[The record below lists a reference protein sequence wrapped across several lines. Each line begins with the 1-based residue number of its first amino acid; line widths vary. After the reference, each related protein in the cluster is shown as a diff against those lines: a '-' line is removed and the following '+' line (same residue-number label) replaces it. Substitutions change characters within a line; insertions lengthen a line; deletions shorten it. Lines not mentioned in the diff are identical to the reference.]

1 MALMG
6 SVRNPIFKPFSL
18 DFQRVIFRGLPIRQA
33 YRWNAIQIILA
44 VRRLKSRLI
53 RDAPK
58 AAAAFILLAAVKPL
72 GLGVDNQCV
81 ANGWNIGIMIL
92 PPTLPISALS
102 VSLIAQIHEHK
113 GALRAMNNLSPA
125 RLLALRQVATME
137 SVAAGVRLG
146 SVVLS
151 DGEVRHVLGMLK
163 YRMGAQEALNSAA
176 EPIAALEAETD
187 TDAEL
192 LDMLG
197 QAELA
202 TGIDDFS
209 AEPLADNEIEA
220 LLVSQAGQV
229 RVFNADE
236 EQAAGYY
243 EALNCVL
250 GLVPSRKL
258 TEEDLHELHRTL
270 LKHSKK
276 DVWHAGKYKASA
288 NHRSFNNPDTGARS
302 QLPGANPLEAPAKL
316 RGLLEWLQGEREHP
330 TQHPLLTIAAFIAGF
345 HAIRPYQDGN
355 ARMGLLL
362 TRLLLLQSGYSQVA
376 YASLEAQL
384 ERDRDAFYTALDRTL
399 AGIHNPNPHWEPWT
413 AFFLSSLVDH
423 ARRLFSRLERD
434 KEIFSALPKLSSD
447 IVNLARE
454 HGRVTMADAI
464 RLTGSNRNTLKLHFR
479 KLVHEGRLMR
489 HGMGAGVWYQPR

>member
-1 MALMG
+1 M
-6 SVRNPIFKPFSL
+6 K
-18 DFQRVIFRGLPIRQA
+18 LP
-33 YRWNAIQIILA
+33 
-44 VRRLKSRLI
+44 SS
-53 RDAPK
+53 
-58 AAAAFILLAAVKPL
+58 
-72 GLGVDNQCV
+72 
-81 ANGWNIGIMIL
+81 
-92 PPTLPISALS
+92 LPISALS

-113 GALRAMNNLSPA
+113 GALRSMS
-125 RLLALRQVATME
+125 LLTPEKLQALRQVATLE
-137 SVAAGVRLG
+137 SVGASMRLG
-146 SVVLS
+146 SVDLS
-151 DGEVRHVLGMLK
+151 DAEVNHTICMLRQRQQSSSFIEEKATTVL
-163 YRMGAQEALNSAA
+163 
-176 EPIAALEAETD
+176 EPSTAPNIPTSPY
-187 TDAEL
+187 
-192 LDMLG
+192 
-197 QAELA
+197 
-202 TGIDDFS
+202 DFS
-209 AEPLADNEIEA
+209 AELLSDYEIDE
-220 LLVSQAGQV
+220 LLMHQSSEV

-236 EQAAGYY
+236 EQAAGYF
-243 EALNCVL
+243 EALNRAFDWVSIEML
-250 GLVPSRKL
+250 R
-258 TEEDLHELHRTL
+258 EEQLHELHRTL

-316 RGLLEWLQGEREHP
+316 RNLLQWLQGEREHP

-399 AGIHNPNPHWEPWT
+399 AGIYNPNPHWEPWT

>member
-1 MALMG
+1 M
-6 SVRNPIFKPFSL
+6 
-18 DFQRVIFRGLPIRQA
+18 Q
-33 YRWNAIQIILA
+33 
-44 VRRLKSRLI
+44 
-53 RDAPK
+53 
-58 AAAAFILLAAVKPL
+58 
-72 GLGVDNQCV
+72 
-81 ANGWNIGIMIL
+81 L
-92 PPTLPISALS
+92 PPSLPISALS

-113 GALRAMNNLSPA
+113 GALRSMSP
-125 RLLALRQVATME
+125 LTPEKLQSLRQIATLE
-137 SVAAGVRLG
+137 SVGASMRLG
-146 SVVLS
+146 SVDLS
-151 DGEVRHVLGMLK
+151 DAEVSHTICMLRQRQQSSSFIEEKTATVL
-163 YRMGAQEALNSAA
+163 EPSAA
-176 EPIAALEAETD
+176 PNITSSPY
-187 TDAEL
+187 
-192 LDMLG
+192 
-197 QAELA
+197 
-202 TGIDDFS
+202 DFS
-209 AEPLADNEIEA
+209 AELLSDYEIDE
-220 LLVSQAGQV
+220 LLMHQSSEV

-236 EQAAGYY
+236 EQAAGYF
-243 EALNCVL
+243 EALNRVFEWVSIQAL
-250 GLVPSRKL
+250 R
-258 TEEDLHELHRTL
+258 EEQLHELHRTL

-302 QLPGANPLEAPAKL
+302 QLPGANPLDAPAKL
-316 RGLLEWLQGEREHP
+316 RNLLQWLQGEREHP

-399 AGIHNPNPHWEPWT
+399 AGIYNPNPHWEPWT

-479 KLVHEGRLMR
+479 KLVHEGRLLR

>member
-1 MALMG
+1 M
-6 SVRNPIFKPFSL
+6 K
-18 DFQRVIFRGLPIRQA
+18 
-33 YRWNAIQIILA
+33 
-44 VRRLKSRLI
+44 
-53 RDAPK
+53 
-58 AAAAFILLAAVKPL
+58 
-72 GLGVDNQCV
+72 
-81 ANGWNIGIMIL
+81 L
-92 PPTLPISALS
+92 PPKLPISALS
-102 VSLIAQIHEHK
+102 VSFIAQIHEHK
-113 GALRAMNNLSPA
+113 GALRSMSLLAPE
-125 RLLALRQVATME
+125 RLQALRQVATLE
-137 SVAAGVRLG
+137 SVGAGVRLG
-146 SVVLS
+146 AVDLS
-151 DGEVRHVLGMLK
+151 DDEVGHAINILK
-163 YRMGAQEALNSAA
+163 QRRLSSPAIALVAA
-176 EPIAALEAETD
+176 EEKNAAPVKTNTA
-187 TDAEL
+187 
-192 LDMLG
+192 G
-197 QAELA
+197 VY
-202 TGIDDFS
+202 DFS
-209 AEPLADNEIEA
+209 AELLTEYEIDE
-220 LLVSQAGQV
+220 LLTHQSVEV

-236 EQAAGYY
+236 EQAAGYF
-243 EALNCVL
+243 EALNRVFEW
-250 GLVPSRKL
+250 VSMQSPS
-258 TEEDLHELHRTL
+258 EEHLHELHRTL

-288 NHRSFNNPDTGARS
+288 NHRSFNNPDTGERAP
-302 QLPGANPLEAPAKL
+302 LPAASPLDAPAKL
-316 RGLLEWLQGEREHP
+316 KNLLQWLQGEREHP

-345 HAIRPYQDGN
+345 HSIRPYQDGN

-399 AGIHNPNPHWEPWT
+399 AGIYNPNPHWEPWT

-479 KLVHEGRLMR
+479 KLVHEGRLLR

>member
-1 MALMG
+1 M
-6 SVRNPIFKPFSL
+6 K
-18 DFQRVIFRGLPIRQA
+18 
-33 YRWNAIQIILA
+33 
-44 VRRLKSRLI
+44 
-53 RDAPK
+53 
-58 AAAAFILLAAVKPL
+58 
-72 GLGVDNQCV
+72 
-81 ANGWNIGIMIL
+81 L
-92 PPTLPISALS
+92 PPSLPISALS

-113 GALRAMNNLSPA
+113 GALRSMS
-125 RLLALRQVATME
+125 LLTPEKLQSLRQIATLE
-137 SVAAGVRLG
+137 SVGASMRLG
-146 SVVLS
+146 SVDLS
-151 DGEVRHVLGMLK
+151 DAEVSHTICMLRQRQQSSSFIEEKTATVL
-163 YRMGAQEALNSAA
+163 EPSAA
-176 EPIAALEAETD
+176 PNITSSPY
-187 TDAEL
+187 
-192 LDMLG
+192 
-197 QAELA
+197 
-202 TGIDDFS
+202 DFS
-209 AEPLADNEIEA
+209 AELLSDYEIDE
-220 LLVSQAGQV
+220 LLMHQSSEV

-236 EQAAGYY
+236 EQAAGYF
-243 EALNCVL
+243 EALNRVFEWVSIQAL
-250 GLVPSRKL
+250 R
-258 TEEDLHELHRTL
+258 EEQLHELHRTL

-302 QLPGANPLEAPAKL
+302 QLPGANPLDAPAKL
-316 RGLLEWLQGEREHP
+316 RNLLQWLQGEREHP

-399 AGIHNPNPHWEPWT
+399 AGIYNPNPHWEPWT

-479 KLVHEGRLMR
+479 KLVHEGRLLR

>member
-1 MALMG
+1 M
-6 SVRNPIFKPFSL
+6 K
-18 DFQRVIFRGLPIRQA
+18 
-33 YRWNAIQIILA
+33 
-44 VRRLKSRLI
+44 
-53 RDAPK
+53 
-58 AAAAFILLAAVKPL
+58 
-72 GLGVDNQCV
+72 
-81 ANGWNIGIMIL
+81 L
-92 PPTLPISALS
+92 PPSLPISALS

-113 GALRAMNNLSPA
+113 GALRSMS
-125 RLLALRQVATME
+125 LLTPEKLQSLRQIATLE
-137 SVAAGVRLG
+137 SVGASMRLG
-146 SVVLS
+146 SVDLS
-151 DGEVRHVLGMLK
+151 DAEVNHTICMLRQRQQSSSFIEEKTATVL
-163 YRMGAQEALNSAA
+163 ESSAA
-176 EPIAALEAETD
+176 RNITASPY
-187 TDAEL
+187 
-192 LDMLG
+192 
-197 QAELA
+197 
-202 TGIDDFS
+202 DFS
-209 AEPLADNEIEA
+209 AELLSDYEIDE
-220 LLVSQAGQV
+220 LLMHQSSEV

-236 EQAAGYY
+236 EQAAGYF
-243 EALNCVL
+243 EAL
-250 GLVPSRKL
+250 SRAFDWVSIQML
-258 TEEDLHELHRTL
+258 SEEQLHELHRTL

-302 QLPGANPLEAPAKL
+302 QLPGANPLDAPAKL
-316 RGLLEWLQGEREHP
+316 RNLLQWLQGEREHP

-399 AGIHNPNPHWEPWT
+399 AGIYNPNPHWEPWT

-454 HGRVTMADAI
+454 HGRVTMADAL

-479 KLVHEGRLMR
+479 KLVHEGRLLR

>member
-1 MALMG
+1 M
-6 SVRNPIFKPFSL
+6 N
-18 DFQRVIFRGLPIRQA
+18 
-33 YRWNAIQIILA
+33 
-44 VRRLKSRLI
+44 
-53 RDAPK
+53 
-58 AAAAFILLAAVKPL
+58 
-72 GLGVDNQCV
+72 
-81 ANGWNIGIMIL
+81 L
-92 PPTLPISALS
+92 PPNLPISALS

-151 DGEVRHVLGMLK
+151 DSEVRSVLARIK
-163 YRMGAQEALNSAA
+163 SRQALSQTADATLAA
-176 EPIAALEAETD
+176 PEDEPVITPSGTSVA
-187 TDAEL
+187 
-192 LDMLG
+192 
-197 QAELA
+197 
-202 TGIDDFS
+202 IDDLN
-209 AEPLADNEIEA
+209 AEPLADYEIEA
-220 LLVSQAGQV
+220 LLLSQSGEA

-243 EALNCVL
+243 DALNYVL
-250 GLVPSRKL
+250 GQVASHSL
-258 TEEDLHELHRTL
+258 TVDQVHELHRTL
-270 LKHSKK
+270 LGHSKK

-288 NHRSFNNPDTGARS
+288 NHRSFHNPDSGAHTVLPAATPADTAARMEALLTWLEGERS
-302 QLPGANPLEAPAKL
+302 Q
-316 RGLLEWLQGEREHP
+316 P

-355 ARMGLLL
+355 ARMGHLL
-362 TRLLLLQSGYSQVA
+362 TRLLLLQGGYAAVA
-376 YASLEAQL
+376 YSSLEGQF
-384 ERDRDAFYTALDRTL
+384 ERDRDAFYMALDRTL
-399 AGIHNPNPHWEPWT
+399 AGIETLNPHWEPWT

-423 ARRLFSRLERD
+423 ARRLFSKLERD

-479 KLVHEGRLMR
+479 KLVHEGRLLR

>member
-1 MALMG
+1 M
-6 SVRNPIFKPFSL
+6 K
-18 DFQRVIFRGLPIRQA
+18 
-33 YRWNAIQIILA
+33 
-44 VRRLKSRLI
+44 
-53 RDAPK
+53 
-58 AAAAFILLAAVKPL
+58 
-72 GLGVDNQCV
+72 
-81 ANGWNIGIMIL
+81 L
-92 PPTLPISALS
+92 PPSLPISALS

-113 GALRAMNNLSPA
+113 GALRSMS
-125 RLLALRQVATME
+125 LLTPEKLQALRQVATLE
-137 SVAAGVRLG
+137 SVGASMRLG
-146 SVVLS
+146 SVDLS
-151 DGEVRHVLGMLK
+151 DAEVNHTICMLRQRQQSSSFIEEKATTVL
-163 YRMGAQEALNSAA
+163 
-176 EPIAALEAETD
+176 EPSTAPNIPTSPY
-187 TDAEL
+187 
-192 LDMLG
+192 
-197 QAELA
+197 
-202 TGIDDFS
+202 DFS
-209 AEPLADNEIEA
+209 AELLSDYEIDE
-220 LLVSQAGQV
+220 LLMHQSSEV

-236 EQAAGYY
+236 EQAAGYF
-243 EALNCVL
+243 EALNRAFDWVSIEML
-250 GLVPSRKL
+250 R
-258 TEEDLHELHRTL
+258 EEQLHELHRTL

-316 RGLLEWLQGEREHP
+316 RNLLQWLQGEREHP

-399 AGIHNPNPHWEPWT
+399 AGIYNPNPHWEPWT

-479 KLVHEGRLMR
+479 KLVHEGRLLR

>member
-1 MALMG
+1 M
-6 SVRNPIFKPFSL
+6 N
-18 DFQRVIFRGLPIRQA
+18 
-33 YRWNAIQIILA
+33 
-44 VRRLKSRLI
+44 
-53 RDAPK
+53 
-58 AAAAFILLAAVKPL
+58 
-72 GLGVDNQCV
+72 
-81 ANGWNIGIMIL
+81 L

-146 SVVLS
+146 AVVLS

-163 YRMGAQEALNSAA
+163 YRMGTQEMLQASQPVA
-176 EPIAALEAETD
+176 ELDPETETD
-187 TDAEL
+187 SEL
-192 LDMLG
+192 LDTLS
-197 QAELA
+197 QADLA
-202 TGIDDFS
+202 AAIDDDDFS
-209 AEPLADNEIEA
+209 AEPLADYEIEA

-258 TEEDLHELHRTL
+258 TETDLHELHRTL

-316 RGLLEWLQGEREHP
+316 KSLLEWLQGEREHP

-355 ARMGLLL
+355 ARMGLLV

-399 AGIHNPNPHWEPWT
+399 AAIHSPNPHWEPWT

-479 KLVHEGRLMR
+479 KLVHEGRLLR

>member
-1 MALMG
+1 M
-6 SVRNPIFKPFSL
+6 
-18 DFQRVIFRGLPIRQA
+18 Q
-33 YRWNAIQIILA
+33 
-44 VRRLKSRLI
+44 
-53 RDAPK
+53 
-58 AAAAFILLAAVKPL
+58 
-72 GLGVDNQCV
+72 
-81 ANGWNIGIMIL
+81 L
-92 PPTLPISALS
+92 PPSLPISALS

-113 GALRAMNNLSPA
+113 GALRSMS
-125 RLLALRQVATME
+125 LLTPEKLQSLRQIATLE
-137 SVAAGVRLG
+137 SVGASMRLG
-146 SVVLS
+146 SVDLS
-151 DGEVRHVLGMLK
+151 DAEVNHTICMLRQRQQSSSFIEEKTATVL
-163 YRMGAQEALNSAA
+163 ETSAA
-176 EPIAALEAETD
+176 PNITASPY
-187 TDAEL
+187 
-192 LDMLG
+192 
-197 QAELA
+197 
-202 TGIDDFS
+202 DFS
-209 AEPLADNEIEA
+209 AELLSDYEIDE
-220 LLVSQAGQV
+220 LLMHQSSEV

-236 EQAAGYY
+236 EQAAGYF
-243 EALNCVL
+243 EALNRAFDWVSIQVL
-250 GLVPSRKL
+250 R
-258 TEEDLHELHRTL
+258 EEQLHELHRTL

-316 RGLLEWLQGEREHP
+316 RNLLQWLQGEREHP

-399 AGIHNPNPHWEPWT
+399 AGIYNPNPHWEPWT

-479 KLVHEGRLMR
+479 KLVHEGRLLR

>member
-1 MALMG
+1 M
-6 SVRNPIFKPFSL
+6 
-18 DFQRVIFRGLPIRQA
+18 
-33 YRWNAIQIILA
+33 
-44 VRRLKSRLI
+44 
-53 RDAPK
+53 
-58 AAAAFILLAAVKPL
+58 
-72 GLGVDNQCV
+72 
-81 ANGWNIGIMIL
+81 
-92 PPTLPISALS
+92 
-102 VSLIAQIHEHK
+102 
-113 GALRAMNNLSPA
+113 
-125 RLLALRQVATME
+125 LRQRQQSSSFIEEKTAT
-137 SVAAGVRLG
+137 
-146 SVVLS
+146 VL
-151 DGEVRHVLGMLK
+151 ET
-163 YRMGAQEALNSAA
+163 SAA
-176 EPIAALEAETD
+176 PNITASPY
-187 TDAEL
+187 
-192 LDMLG
+192 
-197 QAELA
+197 
-202 TGIDDFS
+202 DFS
-209 AEPLADNEIEA
+209 AELLSDYEIDE
-220 LLVSQAGQV
+220 LLMHQSSEV

-236 EQAAGYY
+236 EQAAGYF
-243 EALNCVL
+243 EALNRAFDWVSIQVL
-250 GLVPSRKL
+250 R
-258 TEEDLHELHRTL
+258 EEQLHELHRTL

-302 QLPGANPLEAPAKL
+302 LLPGANPLDAPAKL
-316 RGLLEWLQGEREHP
+316 RNLLQWLQGEREHP

-399 AGIHNPNPHWEPWT
+399 AGIYNPNPHWEPWT

-479 KLVHEGRLMR
+479 KLVHEGRLLR

>member
-1 MALMG
+1 M
-6 SVRNPIFKPFSL
+6 K
-18 DFQRVIFRGLPIRQA
+18 
-33 YRWNAIQIILA
+33 
-44 VRRLKSRLI
+44 
-53 RDAPK
+53 
-58 AAAAFILLAAVKPL
+58 
-72 GLGVDNQCV
+72 
-81 ANGWNIGIMIL
+81 L
-92 PPTLPISALS
+92 PPKLPISALS
-102 VSLIAQIHEHK
+102 VSFIAQIHEHK
-113 GALRAMNNLSPA
+113 GALRSMSLLAPE
-125 RLLALRQVATME
+125 RLQALRQVATLE
-137 SVAAGVRLG
+137 SVGAGVRLG
-146 SVVLS
+146 AVDLS
-151 DGEVRHVLGMLK
+151 DSEVSHAINMLK
-163 YRMGAQEALNSAA
+163 QRQLSNPTIGLAPTQDKNTVPLKTNTTSAH
-176 EPIAALEAETD
+176 
-187 TDAEL
+187 
-192 LDMLG
+192 
-197 QAELA
+197 
-202 TGIDDFS
+202 DFS
-209 AEPLADNEIEA
+209 AELLTEYEIDE
-220 LLVSQAGQV
+220 LLTHQSVEV

-236 EQAAGYY
+236 EQAAGYF
-243 EALNCVL
+243 EALNRVFEW
-250 GLVPSRKL
+250 VSMQAPS
-258 TEEDLHELHRTL
+258 EEHLHELHRTL

-316 RGLLEWLQGEREHP
+316 KNLLQWLQGEREHP

-345 HAIRPYQDGN
+345 HSIRPYQDGN

-399 AGIHNPNPHWEPWT
+399 AGIYNPNPHWEPWT

-479 KLVHEGRLMR
+479 KLVHEGRLLR

>member
-1 MALMG
+1 M
-6 SVRNPIFKPFSL
+6 SL
-18 DFQRVIFRGLPIRQA
+18 LTPEKLQ
-33 YRWNAIQIILA
+33 
-44 VRRLKSRLI
+44 
-53 RDAPK
+53 
-58 AAAAFILLAAVKPL
+58 
-72 GLGVDNQCV
+72 
-81 ANGWNIGIMIL
+81 
-92 PPTLPISALS
+92 
-102 VSLIAQIHEHK
+102 
-113 GALRAMNNLSPA
+113 
-125 RLLALRQVATME
+125 ALRQVATLE
-137 SVAAGVRLG
+137 SVGASMRLG
-146 SVVLS
+146 SVDLS
-151 DGEVRHVLGMLK
+151 DAEVNHTICMLRQRQQSSSFIEEKATTVL
-163 YRMGAQEALNSAA
+163 
-176 EPIAALEAETD
+176 EPSTAPNIPTSPY
-187 TDAEL
+187 
-192 LDMLG
+192 
-197 QAELA
+197 
-202 TGIDDFS
+202 DFS
-209 AEPLADNEIEA
+209 AELLSDYEIDE
-220 LLVSQAGQV
+220 LLMHQSSEV

-236 EQAAGYY
+236 EQAAGYF
-243 EALNCVL
+243 EALNRAFDWVSIEML
-250 GLVPSRKL
+250 R
-258 TEEDLHELHRTL
+258 EEQLHELHRTL

-316 RGLLEWLQGEREHP
+316 RNLLQWLQGEREHP

-399 AGIHNPNPHWEPWT
+399 AGIYNPNPHWEPWT

>member
-1 MALMG
+1 M
-6 SVRNPIFKPFSL
+6 
-18 DFQRVIFRGLPIRQA
+18 Q
-33 YRWNAIQIILA
+33 
-44 VRRLKSRLI
+44 
-53 RDAPK
+53 
-58 AAAAFILLAAVKPL
+58 
-72 GLGVDNQCV
+72 
-81 ANGWNIGIMIL
+81 L
-92 PPTLPISALS
+92 PPSLPISALS

-113 GALRAMNNLSPA
+113 GALRSMS
-125 RLLALRQVATME
+125 LLTPEKLQSLRQIATLE
-137 SVAAGVRLG
+137 SVGASMRLG
-146 SVVLS
+146 SVDLS
-151 DGEVRHVLGMLK
+151 DAEVSHTICMLRQRQQSSSFIEEKTATVL
-163 YRMGAQEALNSAA
+163 EPSAA
-176 EPIAALEAETD
+176 PNITSSPY
-187 TDAEL
+187 
-192 LDMLG
+192 
-197 QAELA
+197 
-202 TGIDDFS
+202 DFS
-209 AEPLADNEIEA
+209 AELLSDYEIDE
-220 LLVSQAGQV
+220 LLMHQSSEV

-236 EQAAGYY
+236 EQAAGYF
-243 EALNCVL
+243 EALNRVFEWVSIQAL
-250 GLVPSRKL
+250 R
-258 TEEDLHELHRTL
+258 EEQLHELHRTL

-302 QLPGANPLEAPAKL
+302 QLPGANPLDAPAKL
-316 RGLLEWLQGEREHP
+316 RNLLQWLQGEREHP

-399 AGIHNPNPHWEPWT
+399 AGIYNPNPHWEPWT

>member
-1 MALMG
+1 M
-6 SVRNPIFKPFSL
+6 K
-18 DFQRVIFRGLPIRQA
+18 
-33 YRWNAIQIILA
+33 
-44 VRRLKSRLI
+44 
-53 RDAPK
+53 
-58 AAAAFILLAAVKPL
+58 
-72 GLGVDNQCV
+72 
-81 ANGWNIGIMIL
+81 L
-92 PPTLPISALS
+92 PPSLPISALS

-113 GALRAMNNLSPA
+113 GALRSMS
-125 RLLALRQVATME
+125 LLTPEKLQALRQVATLE
-137 SVAAGVRLG
+137 SVGASMRLG
-146 SVVLS
+146 SVDLS
-151 DGEVRHVLGMLK
+151 DAEVNHTICMLRQRQQSSSFIEEKATTVL
-163 YRMGAQEALNSAA
+163 
-176 EPIAALEAETD
+176 EPSTAPNIPTSPY
-187 TDAEL
+187 
-192 LDMLG
+192 
-197 QAELA
+197 
-202 TGIDDFS
+202 DFS
-209 AEPLADNEIEA
+209 AELLSDYEIDE
-220 LLVSQAGQV
+220 LLMHQSSEV

-236 EQAAGYY
+236 EQAAGYF
-243 EALNCVL
+243 EALNRAFDWVSIEML
-250 GLVPSRKL
+250 R
-258 TEEDLHELHRTL
+258 EEQLHELHRTL

-316 RGLLEWLQGEREHP
+316 RNLLQWLQGEREHP

-399 AGIHNPNPHWEPWT
+399 AGIYNPNPHWEPWT

>member
-1 MALMG
+1 M
-6 SVRNPIFKPFSL
+6 
-18 DFQRVIFRGLPIRQA
+18 Q
-33 YRWNAIQIILA
+33 
-44 VRRLKSRLI
+44 
-53 RDAPK
+53 
-58 AAAAFILLAAVKPL
+58 
-72 GLGVDNQCV
+72 
-81 ANGWNIGIMIL
+81 L
-92 PPTLPISALS
+92 PPSLPISALS

-113 GALRAMNNLSPA
+113 GALRSMS
-125 RLLALRQVATME
+125 LLTPEKLQSLRQIATLE
-137 SVAAGVRLG
+137 SVGASMRLG
-146 SVVLS
+146 SVDLS
-151 DGEVRHVLGMLK
+151 DAEVSHTICMLRQRQQSSSFIEEKTATVL
-163 YRMGAQEALNSAA
+163 EPSAA
-176 EPIAALEAETD
+176 PNITSSPY
-187 TDAEL
+187 
-192 LDMLG
+192 
-197 QAELA
+197 
-202 TGIDDFS
+202 DFS
-209 AEPLADNEIEA
+209 AELLSDYEIDE
-220 LLVSQAGQV
+220 LLMHQSSEV

-236 EQAAGYY
+236 EQAAGYF
-243 EALNCVL
+243 EALNRVFEWVSIQAL
-250 GLVPSRKL
+250 R
-258 TEEDLHELHRTL
+258 EEQLHELHRTL

-302 QLPGANPLEAPAKL
+302 QLPGANPLDAPAKL
-316 RGLLEWLQGEREHP
+316 RNLLQWLQGEREHP

-399 AGIHNPNPHWEPWT
+399 AGIYNPNPHWEPWT

-479 KLVHEGRLMR
+479 KLVHEGRLLR

>member
-1 MALMG
+1 M
-6 SVRNPIFKPFSL
+6 N
-18 DFQRVIFRGLPIRQA
+18 
-33 YRWNAIQIILA
+33 
-44 VRRLKSRLI
+44 
-53 RDAPK
+53 
-58 AAAAFILLAAVKPL
+58 
-72 GLGVDNQCV
+72 
-81 ANGWNIGIMIL
+81 L
-92 PPTLPISALS
+92 PPNLPISALS

-151 DGEVRHVLGMLK
+151 DSEVRSVLARIK
-163 YRMGAQEALNSAA
+163 SRQALSQTADATLAAA
-176 EPIAALEAETD
+176 E
-187 TDAEL
+187 DAPVITPS
-192 LDMLG
+192 G
-197 QAELA
+197 TSVA
-202 TGIDDFS
+202 IDDLN
-209 AEPLADNEIEA
+209 AEPLADYEIEA
-220 LLVSQAGQV
+220 LLLSQSGEA

-243 EALNCVL
+243 DALNYVL
-250 GLVPSRKL
+250 GQVASHSL
-258 TEEDLHELHRTL
+258 TVDQVHELHRTL
-270 LKHSKK
+270 LGHSKK

-288 NHRSFNNPDTGARS
+288 NHRSFHNPDSGAHTVLPAATPADTAARMEALLTWLEGERS
-302 QLPGANPLEAPAKL
+302 Q
-316 RGLLEWLQGEREHP
+316 P

-355 ARMGLLL
+355 ARMGHLL
-362 TRLLLLQSGYSQVA
+362 TRLLLLQGGYAAVA
-376 YASLEAQL
+376 YSSLEGQF
-384 ERDRDAFYTALDRTL
+384 ERDRDAFYMALDRTL
-399 AGIHNPNPHWEPWT
+399 AGIETLNPHWEPWT

-423 ARRLFSRLERD
+423 ARRLFSKLERD

-479 KLVHEGRLMR
+479 KLVHEGRLLR
-489 HGMGAGVWYQPR
+489 HGIGAGVWYQPR

>member
-1 MALMG
+1 M
-6 SVRNPIFKPFSL
+6 K
-18 DFQRVIFRGLPIRQA
+18 
-33 YRWNAIQIILA
+33 
-44 VRRLKSRLI
+44 
-53 RDAPK
+53 
-58 AAAAFILLAAVKPL
+58 
-72 GLGVDNQCV
+72 
-81 ANGWNIGIMIL
+81 L
-92 PPTLPISALS
+92 PPSLPISALS

-113 GALRAMNNLSPA
+113 GALRSMS
-125 RLLALRQVATME
+125 LLTPEKLQSLRQIATLE
-137 SVAAGVRLG
+137 SVGASMRLG
-146 SVVLS
+146 SVDLS
-151 DGEVRHVLGMLK
+151 DAEVSHTICMLRQRQQSSSFIEEKTATVL
-163 YRMGAQEALNSAA
+163 EPSAA
-176 EPIAALEAETD
+176 PNITSSPY
-187 TDAEL
+187 
-192 LDMLG
+192 
-197 QAELA
+197 
-202 TGIDDFS
+202 DFS
-209 AEPLADNEIEA
+209 AELLSDYEIDE
-220 LLVSQAGQV
+220 LLMHQSSEV

-236 EQAAGYY
+236 EQAAGYF
-243 EALNCVL
+243 EALNRVFEWVSIQAL
-250 GLVPSRKL
+250 R
-258 TEEDLHELHRTL
+258 EEQLHELHRTL

-302 QLPGANPLEAPAKL
+302 QLPGANPLDAPAKL
-316 RGLLEWLQGEREHP
+316 RNLLQWLQGEREQP

-399 AGIHNPNPHWEPWT
+399 AGIYNPNPHWEPWT

-479 KLVHEGRLMR
+479 KLVHEGRLLR

>member
-1 MALMG
+1 MIG
-6 SVRNPIFKPFSL
+6 NSDYSFGV
-18 DFQRVIFRGLPIRQA
+18 V
-33 YRWNAIQIILA
+33 AIHA
-44 VRRLKSRLI
+44 
-53 RDAPK
+53 
-58 AAAAFILLAAVKPL
+58 
-72 GLGVDNQCV
+72 QCV
-81 ANGWNIGIMIL
+81 MIGSPIGTMKL
-92 PPTLPISALS
+92 PPSLPISALS
-102 VSLIAQIHEHK
+102 VSLIAQIHEHR
-113 GALRAMNNLSPA
+113 GALRSMALLSPE
-125 RLLALRQVATME
+125 RLQALRYQATLE
-137 SVAAGVRLG
+137 SVGAGVRLG
-146 SVVLS
+146 AAQLS
-151 DGEVRHVLGMLK
+151 DGEVSRLIGMLK
-163 YRMGAQEALNSAA
+163 QRHQYEQANQSDQVTRTEPSIKLNNSASA
-176 EPIAALEAETD
+176 Y
-187 TDAEL
+187 
-192 LDMLG
+192 
-197 QAELA
+197 
-202 TGIDDFS
+202 DFS
-209 AEPLADNEIEA
+209 AELLTDYEIDE
-220 LLVSQAGQV
+220 LLMQQSSEV

-243 EALNCVL
+243 ESLHRVYEWVSL
-250 GLVPSRKL
+250 PTVR
-258 TEEDLHELHRTL
+258 EEHLHELHRTL
-270 LKHSKK
+270 LKYSKK

-288 NHRSFNNPDTGARS
+288 NHRSFNNPDTGTRS
-302 QLPGANPLEAPAKL
+302 SLPGANPLEAPDQL
-316 RGLLEWLQGEREHP
+316 NNLLKWLQSEREHP

-413 AFFLSSLVDH
+413 GFFLSSLVDH

-479 KLVHEGRLMR
+479 KLVHEGRLLR

>member
-1 MALMG
+1 M
-6 SVRNPIFKPFSL
+6 K
-18 DFQRVIFRGLPIRQA
+18 
-33 YRWNAIQIILA
+33 
-44 VRRLKSRLI
+44 
-53 RDAPK
+53 
-58 AAAAFILLAAVKPL
+58 
-72 GLGVDNQCV
+72 
-81 ANGWNIGIMIL
+81 L
-92 PPTLPISALS
+92 PPSLPISALS

-113 GALRAMNNLSPA
+113 GALRSMS
-125 RLLALRQVATME
+125 LLTPEKLQSLRQIATLE
-137 SVAAGVRLG
+137 SVGASMRLG
-146 SVVLS
+146 SVDLS
-151 DGEVRHVLGMLK
+151 DAEVNHTICMLRQRQQSSSFIEEKTATVL
-163 YRMGAQEALNSAA
+163 EPSAA
-176 EPIAALEAETD
+176 PNITSSPY
-187 TDAEL
+187 
-192 LDMLG
+192 
-197 QAELA
+197 
-202 TGIDDFS
+202 DFS
-209 AEPLADNEIEA
+209 AELLSDYEIDE
-220 LLVSQAGQV
+220 LLMHQSSEV

-236 EQAAGYY
+236 EQAAGYF
-243 EALNCVL
+243 EALNRAFDWVSIQAL
-250 GLVPSRKL
+250 S
-258 TEEDLHELHRTL
+258 EEQLHELHRTL

-316 RGLLEWLQGEREHP
+316 RNLLQWLQGEREHP

-376 YASLEAQL
+376 YASLEAQF

-399 AGIHNPNPHWEPWT
+399 AGIYNPNPHWEPWT

>member
-1 MALMG
+1 V
-6 SVRNPIFKPFSL
+6 S
-18 DFQRVIFRGLPIRQA
+18 
-33 YRWNAIQIILA
+33 IQ
-44 VRRLKSRLI
+44 
-53 RDAPK
+53 
-58 AAAAFILLAAVKPL
+58 
-72 GLGVDNQCV
+72 
-81 ANGWNIGIMIL
+81 
-92 PPTLPISALS
+92 
-102 VSLIAQIHEHK
+102 
-113 GALRAMNNLSPA
+113 ALR
-125 RLLALRQVATME
+125 
-137 SVAAGVRLG
+137 
-146 SVVLS
+146 
-151 DGEVRHVLGMLK
+151 
-163 YRMGAQEALNSAA
+163 
-176 EPIAALEAETD
+176 
-187 TDAEL
+187 
-192 LDMLG
+192 
-197 QAELA
+197 
-202 TGIDDFS
+202 
-209 AEPLADNEIEA
+209 
-220 LLVSQAGQV
+220 
-229 RVFNADE
+229 E
-236 EQAAGYY
+236 EQ
-243 EALNCVL
+243 
-250 GLVPSRKL
+250 
-258 TEEDLHELHRTL
+258 LHELHRTL

-302 QLPGANPLEAPAKL
+302 QLPGANPLDAPAKL
-316 RGLLEWLQGEREHP
+316 RNLLQWLQGEREHP

-399 AGIHNPNPHWEPWT
+399 AGIYNPNPHWEPWT

-479 KLVHEGRLMR
+479 KLVHEGRLLR

>member
-1 MALMG
+1 M
-6 SVRNPIFKPFSL
+6 K
-18 DFQRVIFRGLPIRQA
+18 
-33 YRWNAIQIILA
+33 
-44 VRRLKSRLI
+44 
-53 RDAPK
+53 
-58 AAAAFILLAAVKPL
+58 
-72 GLGVDNQCV
+72 
-81 ANGWNIGIMIL
+81 L
-92 PPTLPISALS
+92 PPKLPISALS
-102 VSLIAQIHEHK
+102 VSFIAQIHEHK
-113 GALRAMNNLSPA
+113 GALRSMSLLAPE
-125 RLLALRQVATME
+125 RLQALRQVATLE
-137 SVAAGVRLG
+137 SVGAGVRLG
-146 SVVLS
+146 AVDLS
-151 DGEVRHVLGMLK
+151 DSEVSHAINILK
-163 YRMGAQEALNSAA
+163 QRQLSNPTIGLVPTQYKNTVPLKTNTASAH
-176 EPIAALEAETD
+176 
-187 TDAEL
+187 
-192 LDMLG
+192 
-197 QAELA
+197 
-202 TGIDDFS
+202 DFS
-209 AEPLADNEIEA
+209 AELLTEYEIDE
-220 LLVSQAGQV
+220 LLTHQSVEV

-236 EQAAGYY
+236 EQAAGYF
-243 EALNCVL
+243 EALNRVFEW
-250 GLVPSRKL
+250 VSMQAPS
-258 TEEDLHELHRTL
+258 EEHLHELHRTL

-316 RGLLEWLQGEREHP
+316 KNLLQWLQGEREHP

-399 AGIHNPNPHWEPWT
+399 AGIYNPNPHWEPWT

-479 KLVHEGRLMR
+479 KLVHEGRLLR

>member
-1 MALMG
+1 MG
-6 SVRNPIFKPFSL
+6 LLIW
-18 DFQRVIFRGLPIRQA
+18 QA
-33 YRWNAIQIILA
+33 YRWNAIPIILA
-44 VRRLKSRLI
+44 VRRLESRFI
-53 RDAPK
+53 QVAPT
-58 AAAAFILLAAVKPL
+58 AAAVCTQWVAVKPI
-72 GLGVDNQCV
+72 GPGVDNKHV

-151 DGEVRHVLGMLK
+151 DSEVRHVLGMLK
-163 YRMGAQEALNSAA
+163 YRMGAQEALNPIA
-176 EPIAALEAETD
+176 EPVADA
-187 TDAEL
+187 DAENDANIEL
-192 LDMLG
+192 LASLA
-197 QAELA
+197 QADLA
-202 TGIDDFS
+202 GGMDDFS
-209 AEPLADNEIEA
+209 AEPLADFEIEA
-220 LLVSQAGQV
+220 LLVSQSGPV

-258 TEEDLHELHRTL
+258 NEEDVHELHRTL

-302 QLPGANPLEAPAKL
+302 QLPGANPLEAPSKL
-316 RGLLEWLQGEREHP
+316 RNLLQWLQGEREHP
-330 TQHPLLTIAAFIAGF
+330 TQHPLLTVAAFIAGF

-355 ARMGLLL
+355 ARMGFLL

-413 AFFLSSLVDH
+413 AFFLTSLVDH

-434 KEIFSALPKLSSD
+434 KEIFSTLPKLSSD

-479 KLVHEGRLMR
+479 KLVHEGRLLR

>member
-1 MALMG
+1 M
-6 SVRNPIFKPFSL
+6 K
-18 DFQRVIFRGLPIRQA
+18 
-33 YRWNAIQIILA
+33 
-44 VRRLKSRLI
+44 
-53 RDAPK
+53 
-58 AAAAFILLAAVKPL
+58 
-72 GLGVDNQCV
+72 
-81 ANGWNIGIMIL
+81 L
-92 PPTLPISALS
+92 PPSLPISALS

-113 GALRAMNNLSPA
+113 GALRSMS
-125 RLLALRQVATME
+125 LLTPEKLQSLRQIATLE
-137 SVAAGVRLG
+137 SVGASMRLG
-146 SVVLS
+146 SVDLS
-151 DGEVRHVLGMLK
+151 DAEVNHTICMLRQRQQSSSFIEEKTATVL
-163 YRMGAQEALNSAA
+163 EPSAA
-176 EPIAALEAETD
+176 PNITSSPY
-187 TDAEL
+187 
-192 LDMLG
+192 
-197 QAELA
+197 
-202 TGIDDFS
+202 DFS
-209 AEPLADNEIEA
+209 AELLSDYEIDE
-220 LLVSQAGQV
+220 LLMHQSSEV

-236 EQAAGYY
+236 EQAAGYF
-243 EALNCVL
+243 EALNRAFDWVSIQAL
-250 GLVPSRKL
+250 S
-258 TEEDLHELHRTL
+258 EEQLHELHRTL

-316 RGLLEWLQGEREHP
+316 RNLLQWLQGEREHP

-399 AGIHNPNPHWEPWT
+399 AGIYNPNPHWEPWT

>member
-1 MALMG
+1 M
-6 SVRNPIFKPFSL
+6 K
-18 DFQRVIFRGLPIRQA
+18 
-33 YRWNAIQIILA
+33 
-44 VRRLKSRLI
+44 
-53 RDAPK
+53 
-58 AAAAFILLAAVKPL
+58 
-72 GLGVDNQCV
+72 
-81 ANGWNIGIMIL
+81 L
-92 PPTLPISALS
+92 PPSLPISALS

-113 GALRAMNNLSPA
+113 GALRSMS
-125 RLLALRQVATME
+125 LLTPEKLQALRQIATLE
-137 SVAAGVRLG
+137 SVGASMRLG
-146 SVVLS
+146 SVDLS
-151 DGEVRHVLGMLK
+151 DAEVNHTICMLRQRQQSSSFIEEKATTVL
-163 YRMGAQEALNSAA
+163 
-176 EPIAALEAETD
+176 EPSTAPNIPTSPY
-187 TDAEL
+187 
-192 LDMLG
+192 
-197 QAELA
+197 
-202 TGIDDFS
+202 DFS
-209 AEPLADNEIEA
+209 AELLSDYEIDE
-220 LLVSQAGQV
+220 LLMHQSSEV

-236 EQAAGYY
+236 EQAAGYF
-243 EALNCVL
+243 EALNRAFDWVSIEML
-250 GLVPSRKL
+250 R
-258 TEEDLHELHRTL
+258 EEQLHELHRTL

-316 RGLLEWLQGEREHP
+316 RNLLQWLQGEREHP

-399 AGIHNPNPHWEPWT
+399 AGIYNPNPHWEPWT

-479 KLVHEGRLMR
+479 KLVHEGRLLR

>member
-1 MALMG
+1 MIG
-6 SVRNPIFKPFSL
+6 C
-18 DFQRVIFRGLPIRQA
+18 
-33 YRWNAIQIILA
+33 
-44 VRRLKSRLI
+44 LI
-53 RDAPK
+53 
-58 AAAAFILLAAVKPL
+58 
-72 GLGVDNQCV
+72 GHMN
-81 ANGWNIGIMIL
+81 L
-92 PPTLPISALS
+92 PPRLPISALS
-102 VSLIAQIHEHK
+102 VSLIAQIHEYK
-113 GALRAMNNLSPA
+113 GALRSMS
-125 RLLALRQVATME
+125 LLTPEILQELRHIATLE
-137 SVAAGVRLG
+137 SVGAGMRLG
-146 SVVLS
+146 SVDLS
-151 DGEVRHVLGMLK
+151 DGEVSHTINMLRQRQQAYPSAEEPPAPASQIASSNKTTLG
-163 YRMGAQEALNSAA
+163 AHDFA
-176 EPIAALEAETD
+176 
-187 TDAEL
+187 AEL
-192 LDMLG
+192 LTDYEID
-197 QAELA
+197 ELLMHQ
-202 TGIDDFS
+202 S
-209 AEPLADNEIEA
+209 SE
-220 LLVSQAGQV
+220 V
-229 RVFNADE
+229 RVLNADE
-236 EQAAGYY
+236 EQAAGYF
-243 EALNCVL
+243 EALNRVFEWVSTQTL
-250 GLVPSRKL
+250 R
-258 TEEDLHELHRTL
+258 EEQLHALHNTL

-316 RGLLEWLQGEREHP
+316 KNLLQWLQGEREHP

-399 AGIHNPNPHWEPWT
+399 AGIYNPNPHWEPWT

-479 KLVHEGRLMR
+479 KLVHEGRLLR

>member
-1 MALMG
+1 M
-6 SVRNPIFKPFSL
+6 K
-18 DFQRVIFRGLPIRQA
+18 
-33 YRWNAIQIILA
+33 
-44 VRRLKSRLI
+44 
-53 RDAPK
+53 
-58 AAAAFILLAAVKPL
+58 
-72 GLGVDNQCV
+72 
-81 ANGWNIGIMIL
+81 L
-92 PPTLPISALS
+92 PPSLPISALS

-113 GALRAMNNLSPA
+113 GALRSMS
-125 RLLALRQVATME
+125 LLTPEKLQSLRQIATLE
-137 SVAAGVRLG
+137 SVGASMRLG
-146 SVVLS
+146 SVDLS
-151 DGEVRHVLGMLK
+151 DAEVNHTICMLRQRQQSSSFIEEKATTVL
-163 YRMGAQEALNSAA
+163 
-176 EPIAALEAETD
+176 EPSTAPNIPTSPY
-187 TDAEL
+187 
-192 LDMLG
+192 
-197 QAELA
+197 
-202 TGIDDFS
+202 DFS
-209 AEPLADNEIEA
+209 AELLSDYEIDE
-220 LLVSQAGQV
+220 LLMHQSSEV

-236 EQAAGYY
+236 EQAAGYF
-243 EALNCVL
+243 EALNRAFDWVSIQVL
-250 GLVPSRKL
+250 R
-258 TEEDLHELHRTL
+258 EEQLHELHRTL

-316 RGLLEWLQGEREHP
+316 RNLLQWLQGEREHP

-399 AGIHNPNPHWEPWT
+399 AGIYNPNPHWEPWT

-479 KLVHEGRLMR
+479 KLVHEGRLLR

>member
-1 MALMG
+1 M
-6 SVRNPIFKPFSL
+6 K
-18 DFQRVIFRGLPIRQA
+18 
-33 YRWNAIQIILA
+33 
-44 VRRLKSRLI
+44 
-53 RDAPK
+53 
-58 AAAAFILLAAVKPL
+58 
-72 GLGVDNQCV
+72 
-81 ANGWNIGIMIL
+81 L
-92 PPTLPISALS
+92 PPKLPISALS
-102 VSLIAQIHEHK
+102 VSFIAQIHEHK
-113 GALRAMNNLSPA
+113 GALRSMSLLAPE
-125 RLLALRQVATME
+125 RLQALRQVATLE
-137 SVAAGVRLG
+137 SVGAGVRLG
-146 SVVLS
+146 AVDLS
-151 DGEVRHVLGMLK
+151 DSEVSHAINILK
-163 YRMGAQEALNSAA
+163 QRQLSNPTIGLVPTQYKNTVPLKTNTASAH
-176 EPIAALEAETD
+176 
-187 TDAEL
+187 
-192 LDMLG
+192 
-197 QAELA
+197 
-202 TGIDDFS
+202 DFS
-209 AEPLADNEIEA
+209 AELLTEYEIDE
-220 LLVSQAGQV
+220 LLTHQSVEV

-236 EQAAGYY
+236 EQAAGYF
-243 EALNCVL
+243 EALNRVFEW
-250 GLVPSRKL
+250 VSMQAPS
-258 TEEDLHELHRTL
+258 EEHLHELHRTL

-288 NHRSFNNPDTGARS
+288 NHRSFNNPDTGVRS

-316 RGLLEWLQGEREHP
+316 KNLLQWLQGEREHP

-399 AGIHNPNPHWEPWT
+399 AGIYNPNPHWEPWT

-479 KLVHEGRLMR
+479 KLVHEGRLLR

>member
-1 MALMG
+1 M
-6 SVRNPIFKPFSL
+6 K
-18 DFQRVIFRGLPIRQA
+18 
-33 YRWNAIQIILA
+33 
-44 VRRLKSRLI
+44 
-53 RDAPK
+53 
-58 AAAAFILLAAVKPL
+58 
-72 GLGVDNQCV
+72 
-81 ANGWNIGIMIL
+81 L
-92 PPTLPISALS
+92 PPSLPISALS

-113 GALRAMNNLSPA
+113 GALRSMS
-125 RLLALRQVATME
+125 LLTPEKLQSLRQIATLE
-137 SVAAGVRLG
+137 SVGASMRLG
-146 SVVLS
+146 SVDLS
-151 DGEVRHVLGMLK
+151 DAEVNHTICMLRQRQQSSSFIEEKTATVL
-163 YRMGAQEALNSAA
+163 EPSAA
-176 EPIAALEAETD
+176 PNITSSPY
-187 TDAEL
+187 
-192 LDMLG
+192 
-197 QAELA
+197 
-202 TGIDDFS
+202 DFS
-209 AEPLADNEIEA
+209 AELLSDYEIDE
-220 LLVSQAGQV
+220 LLMHQSSEV

-236 EQAAGYY
+236 EQAAGYF
-243 EALNCVL
+243 EALNRAFDWVSIQVL
-250 GLVPSRKL
+250 R
-258 TEEDLHELHRTL
+258 EEQLHELHRTL

-302 QLPGANPLEAPAKL
+302 QLPGANPLDAPAKL
-316 RGLLEWLQGEREHP
+316 RNLLQWLQGEREHP

-399 AGIHNPNPHWEPWT
+399 AGIYNPNPHWEPWT

-479 KLVHEGRLMR
+479 KLVHEGRLLR

>member
-1 MALMG
+1 M
-6 SVRNPIFKPFSL
+6 K
-18 DFQRVIFRGLPIRQA
+18 
-33 YRWNAIQIILA
+33 
-44 VRRLKSRLI
+44 
-53 RDAPK
+53 
-58 AAAAFILLAAVKPL
+58 
-72 GLGVDNQCV
+72 
-81 ANGWNIGIMIL
+81 L
-92 PPTLPISALS
+92 PPSLPISALS

-113 GALRAMNNLSPA
+113 GALRSMS
-125 RLLALRQVATME
+125 LLTPEKLQALRQIATLE
-137 SVAAGVRLG
+137 SVGASMRLG
-146 SVVLS
+146 SVDLS
-151 DGEVRHVLGMLK
+151 DAEVNHTICMLRQRQQSSSFIEEKATTVL
-163 YRMGAQEALNSAA
+163 
-176 EPIAALEAETD
+176 EPSTAPNIPTSPY
-187 TDAEL
+187 
-192 LDMLG
+192 
-197 QAELA
+197 
-202 TGIDDFS
+202 DFS
-209 AEPLADNEIEA
+209 AELLSDYEIDE
-220 LLVSQAGQV
+220 LLMHQSSEV

-236 EQAAGYY
+236 EQAAGYF
-243 EALNCVL
+243 EALNRAFDWVSIEML
-250 GLVPSRKL
+250 R
-258 TEEDLHELHRTL
+258 EEQLHELHRTL

-316 RGLLEWLQGEREHP
+316 RNLLQWLQGEREHT

-399 AGIHNPNPHWEPWT
+399 AGIYNPNPHWEPWT

>member
-1 MALMG
+1 M
-6 SVRNPIFKPFSL
+6 K
-18 DFQRVIFRGLPIRQA
+18 
-33 YRWNAIQIILA
+33 
-44 VRRLKSRLI
+44 
-53 RDAPK
+53 
-58 AAAAFILLAAVKPL
+58 
-72 GLGVDNQCV
+72 
-81 ANGWNIGIMIL
+81 L
-92 PPTLPISALS
+92 PPKLPISALS
-102 VSLIAQIHEHK
+102 VSFIAQIHEHK
-113 GALRAMNNLSPA
+113 GALRSMSLLAPE
-125 RLLALRQVATME
+125 RLQALRQVATLE
-137 SVAAGVRLG
+137 SVGAGVRLG
-146 SVVLS
+146 AVDLS
-151 DGEVRHVLGMLK
+151 DSEVSHAINILK
-163 YRMGAQEALNSAA
+163 QRQLSNPTIGLVPTQYKNTVPLKTNTASAH
-176 EPIAALEAETD
+176 
-187 TDAEL
+187 
-192 LDMLG
+192 
-197 QAELA
+197 
-202 TGIDDFS
+202 DFS
-209 AEPLADNEIEA
+209 AELLTEYEIDE
-220 LLVSQAGQV
+220 LLTHQSVEV

-236 EQAAGYY
+236 EQAAGYF
-243 EALNCVL
+243 EALNRVFEW
-250 GLVPSRKL
+250 VSMQAPS
-258 TEEDLHELHRTL
+258 EEHLHELHRTL

-316 RGLLEWLQGEREHP
+316 KNLLQWLQGEREHP

-345 HAIRPYQDGN
+345 HSIRPYQDGN

-399 AGIHNPNPHWEPWT
+399 AGIYNPNPHWEPWT

-479 KLVHEGRLMR
+479 KLVHEGRLLR

>member
-1 MALMG
+1 M
-6 SVRNPIFKPFSL
+6 N
-18 DFQRVIFRGLPIRQA
+18 
-33 YRWNAIQIILA
+33 
-44 VRRLKSRLI
+44 
-53 RDAPK
+53 
-58 AAAAFILLAAVKPL
+58 
-72 GLGVDNQCV
+72 
-81 ANGWNIGIMIL
+81 L
-92 PPTLPISALS
+92 PPNLPISALS

-151 DGEVRHVLGMLK
+151 DSEVRTVLARIKSRQAMDGD
-163 YRMGAQEALNSAA
+163 AL
-176 EPIAALEAETD
+176 PETD
-187 TDAEL
+187 TEEAPIPVHS
-192 LDMLG
+192 G
-197 QAELA
+197 
-202 TGIDDFS
+202 TSVSIDDLN
-209 AEPLADNEIEA
+209 AEPLADYEIEA
-220 LLVSQAGQV
+220 LLLSQSGEA

-243 EALNCVL
+243 DALNYVL
-250 GLVPSRKL
+250 GQVATHALRV
-258 TEEDLHELHRTL
+258 EQVHELHRTL
-270 LKHSKK
+270 LGHSKK
-276 DVWHAGKYKASA
+276 DVWHAGKFKASA
-288 NHRSFNNPDTGARS
+288 NHRSFHNPDSGMHTVLPAASPADTAARM
-302 QLPGANPLEAPAKL
+302 EA
-316 RGLLEWLQGEREHP
+316 LLAWLDGERRQP

-355 ARMGLLL
+355 ARMGHLL
-362 TRLLLLQSGYSQVA
+362 TRLLLLQGGYAAVA
-376 YASLEAQL
+376 YSSLEGQF
-384 ERDRDAFYTALDRTL
+384 ERDRDAFYMALDRTL
-399 AGIHNPNPHWEPWT
+399 AGIETLNPHWEPWT

-423 ARRLFSRLERD
+423 ARRLFSKLERD

-479 KLVHEGRLMR
+479 KLVHEGRLLR